1 MLERLLQKA
10 GVLRSFE
17 DVVIDTSPEHFAVRG
32 GHVNRHGIGKM
43 NTNIVSI
50 ANQILQKEVK
60 SFKPHH
66 PENLHCLRVTLLV
79 NNRRLSELQILSIDG
94 AFDILWKLFH

>member
-1 MLERLLQKA
+1 MLERLLQKS

-66 PENLHCLRVTLLV
+66 PENLHQAVGARVPAAMDEMVRSGMDYT
-79 NNRRLSELQILSIDG
+79 NGKDSG
-94 AFDILWKLFH
+94 K